1 MNFTPPSLKKNRF
14 KTALESSNLEMVGYE
29 KMAIVFV
36 DSVNGFVKLND
47 GCWINGEDGGN
58 CYFNI
63 KINLN
68 TKNYYDLDI
77 NRSI

>member
-1 MNFTPPSLKKNRF
+1 
-14 KTALESSNLEMVGYE
+14 MVGYE
-29 KMAIVFV
+29 TMALVFI